1 VGAGSDVLRGTTTV
15 PEGERASPTDHERW
29 YAALGYLFFLCF
41 LALWKARDSYFVRFH
56 ARQAFLLFLSE
67 CVAFL
72 AIVVIDRTVGR
83 LPLLGLIL
91 VVIAQV
97 FVYLAALFLSVT
109 GFVKALFGELWE
121 MPFFGPYREKI
132 PPL

>member
-1 VGAGSDVLRGTTTV
+1 MASRSPSADLERTT
-15 PEGERASPTDHERW
+15 PADHERW
-29 YAALGYLFFLCF
+29 YAAVGYLFFLCF
-41 LALWKARDSYFVRFH
+41 LSLWKSRQSPFVRFH

-72 AIVVIDRTVGR
+72 ALVVIDRTVGR
-83 LPLLGLIL
+83 LPFVGLIL

-109 GFVKALFGELWE
+109 GFVKALFGELWH
-121 MPFFGPYREKI
+121 MPFFGPYRERV

>member
-1 VGAGSDVLRGTTTV
+1 MAGVLALTTV
-15 PEGERASPTDHERW
+15 QDSDRATPTDHERW

-41 LALWKARDSYFVRFH
+41 LALWKARDSRFVRFH
-56 ARQAFLLFLSE
+56 ARQAFLLLLSE

-72 AIVVIDRTVGR
+72 AIEVIDRTVGR
-83 LPLLGLIL
+83 LPLLGLFE

-97 FVYLAALFLSVT
+97 FVYQAALFLSVM